1 MSVVGRVRDGLLVV
15 SKRETC
21 LFRHFSWNKLARFLV
36 LVGWMQHGARVVIWE
51 FILARC
57 ML

>member
-1 MSVVGRVRDGLLVV
+1 MVGWLVV

-36 LVGWMQHGARVVIWE
+36 LVALMQRGARAVI
-51 FILARC
+51 
-57 ML
+57 